1 MDSSALLTTFRSDGQ
16 RLGVGGAY
24 DNLLRALLAALPR
37 ADDWSALV
45 QGLLQQQA
53 TGAAIALAE
62 QGLQRHPE
70 QIELRYLLGN
80 GLRMV
85 DERHAAEREL
95 RAVLAVQPT
104 HAGAAASLAHLLRGE
119 GRLQA
124 AAQVA
129 LDSLP
134 ALPTDAQWRDALAFM
149 RECDDARAALDL
161 TRRALK
167 QVPEDGGMHA
177 AAGELALELGRF
189 EQARVHLRR
198 ALAMQPQF
206 ASGWLRLAAAH
217 RFQRLDEADARL
229 IERAAHASDPSSEA
243 GIAARFA
250 WAKVLAD
257 VGAFDQAVPQ
267 LRAANAAMRPR
278 VEWSARGFDAFVQRQ
293 IAQPAPPPQAQR
305 LGFAPVLIVGL
316 PRTGTT
322 LTASLL
328 ARHPEVRN
336 RGELNWLAQL
346 ALHVETGGRQVA
358 QMRESATLYAAQL
371 RRDDAPARVI
381 VDKNPLNFRHL
392 GMAAA
397 LLPGLRVIHC
407 QRGARATALSIYRQ
421 MFAHEDNGYAYDFA
435 DIAAFARG
443 EARLMRHWRATLPVP
458 FYALDYTRL
467 VSDTDAVLAELH
479 AFLDLPEAAVG
490 AASTAPGSIRTAS
503 VWQARQKV
511 HRDALDAWKPWAP
524 YLPELLDTIPES
536 WA

>member
-1 MDSSALLTTFRSDGQ
+1 MDSDALLARFRGDNQ
-16 RLGVGGAY
+16 RLGTGAAY
-24 DNLLRALLAALPR
+24 DNLLRALLAATPG
-37 ADDWSALV
+37 ANDWTVLV
-45 QGLLQQQA
+45 QGLLQQLA
-53 TGAAIALAE
+53 AGAGIALAE
-62 QGLQRHPE
+62 QGLQRHPG
-70 QIELRYLLGN
+70 QLELRYLLGN
-80 GLRMV
+80 GLRLV
-85 DERHAAEREL
+85 GERHAAEREL

-124 AAQVA
+124 AAQLA

-134 ALPTDAQWRDALAFM
+134 ALPSPAQLREALAFV
-149 RECDDARAALDL
+149 RECDDARGALEL
-161 TRRALK
+161 AQRVLRQA
-167 QVPEDGGMHA
+167 PEDGKVHA

-198 ALAMQPQF
+198 ALALQPHY
-206 ASGWLRLAAAH
+206 APGWLRLAAAH
-217 RFQRLDEADARL
+217 RFGQLDEADARL
-229 IERAAHASDPSSEA
+229 IEQTACGSDPSSEV

-257 VGAFDQAVPQ
+257 VDALDQAASQ

-278 VEWSARGFDAFVQRQ
+278 VEWSARGFDAYVQHQ
-293 IAQPAPPPQAQR
+293 IDQPAPEVQAQR
-305 LGFAPVLIVGL
+305 LGFTPVLIVGL

-322 LTASLL
+322 LVAHLL

-346 ALHVETGGRQVA
+346 ALQVETGGRQA
-358 QMRESATLYAAQL
+358 MQMRESATLYAAQL

-407 QRGARATALSIYRQ
+407 QRAARATALSIYRQ
-421 MFAHEDNGYAYDFA
+421 MFAHMDNGYAYDFA

-458 FYALDYTRL
+458 FYALDYARL
-467 VSDTDAVLAELH
+467 VSDTEVVLAELH
-479 AFLDLPEAAVG
+479 AFLDLPEADVGTVPAVP
-490 AASTAPGSIRTAS
+490 ASIRTAS

-511 HRDALDAWKPWAP
+511 HRDALEAWQRWVPH
-524 YLPELLDTIPES
+524 LPELLEKIPES
-536 WA
+536 WT

>member
-1 MDSSALLTTFRSDGQ
+1 MDSGALLARFRSDNQ
-16 RLGVGGAY
+16 RLGVGVAY
-24 DNLLRALLAALPR
+24 DNLLRALLAAAPR
-37 ADDWSALV
+37 ADDWPVLV

-53 TGAAIALAE
+53 AGAGIALAE

-70 QIELRYLLGN
+70 QLELRYLLGN
-80 GLRMV
+80 GLRLV
-85 DERHAAEREL
+85 GERHAAEREL

-134 ALPTDAQWRDALAFM
+134 ALPTNAQWREALAFL
-149 RECDDARAALDL
+149 RECDDARSALEL
-161 TRRALK
+161 AQRVLK
-167 QVPEDGGMHA
+167 QTPEDGEMHA

-198 ALAMQPQF
+198 ALTLQPQF
-206 ASGWLRLAAAH
+206 APGWLRLATAH
-217 RFQRLDEADARL
+217 RFQQRDEADARL
-229 IERAAHASDPSSEA
+229 IEQAARASDPSSEA

-257 VGAFDQAVPQ
+257 VGALDQAVPQ

-278 VEWSARGFDAFVQRQ
+278 VEWSARGFDAYVQRQ
-293 IAQPAPPPQAQR
+293 IDQPAPAPQAQR
-305 LGFAPVLIVGL
+305 LGFTAVLIVGL

-322 LTASLL
+322 LAAHLL
-328 ARHPEVRN
+328 ARHPAVRN

-346 ALHVETGGRQVA
+346 ALQVETGGRQA
-358 QMRESATLYAAQL
+358 MQMRESAALYAAQL

-407 QRGARATALSIYRQ
+407 QRGARDTALSIYRQ
-421 MFAHEDNGYAYDFA
+421 MFAHMDNGYAYDFA
-435 DIAAFARG
+435 DIAAFAHG

-458 FYALDYTRL
+458 FYALDYARL

-479 AFLDLPEAAVG
+479 AFLDLPEADVD
-490 AASTAPGSIRTAS
+490 TAPAAFESIRTAS

-511 HRDALDAWKPWAP
+511 HRDALDAWKHWAP
-524 YLPELLDTIPES
+524 YLPELLDKIPES